1 MDKKRE
7 QCIDRIHEALSE
19 DTSITKRNQRILRE
33 VLDCLCVQMKSDL
46 LFARIFN
53 RLTYTGSSFEGLRI
67 RQADEFDINLVMKL
81 PIQEGEFKIVA
92 ERPGHVSYMLTMAC
106 KERLKKTMDGR
117 EMHCLFK
124 LFTTDLKFMPTWWR
138 EWFQSVVDKALKN
151 FTPPCAED
159 GSQRFTVH
167 QRASGPART
176 LFVYL
181 PDHSRINIDLVPV
194 LEYIFKQLP
203 AEVPRHG
210 WFNELLRKGEKRWL
224 MVPKPPKDDD
234 HLWRIHFP
242 YAERKLMKDLE
253 CIKPTIRLI
262 KALRDKHKWA
272 LASYSVKTV
281 VMRHRLE
288 HRSTVY
294 WQNKNRWTVLNDVLK
309 RLHDVVH
316 PSGPGIRSLYDE
328 NVSLIPDMSK
338 DTRNNIAQRLQKILN
353 VLARDSDRVCEFF
366 LETTDSASVASNV
379 EENLC
384 DQLVISSA
392 STTEVCE
399 TPSSPGIG
407 SVVDGMIGERPCRPL
422 LGSTVNALACGN
434 AIVVRQKVVCSDL
447 EHENGCND
455 AQVTLCILADGD
467 HLLAETSCSLCGC
480 QDQRIEVSKDM
491 LDGLT
496 VPSFLVLKQSFK
508 LTGKVAPPQSVQT
521 RLTVMK
527 EGKPLVKTCFYLQ
540 LQRCVEECQ
549 VRVPFPRAEPHAKL

>member
-159 GSQRFTVH
+159 GSQRFT
-167 QRASGPART
+167 
-176 LFVYL
+176 
-181 PDHSRINIDLVPV
+181 
-194 LEYIFKQLP
+194 
-203 AEVPRHG
+203 
-210 WFNELLRKGEKRWL
+210 GEKRWL

>member
-262 KALRDKHKWA
+262 K
-272 LASYSVKTV
+272 VFP
-281 VMRHRLE
+281 
-288 HRSTVY
+288 
-294 WQNKNRWTVLNDVLK
+294 Q
-309 RLHDVVH
+309 
-316 PSGPGIRSLYDE
+316 SL
-328 NVSLIPDMSK
+328 L
-338 DTRNNIAQRLQKILN
+338 
-353 VLARDSDRVCEFF
+353 
-366 LETTDSASVASNV
+366 
-379 EENLC
+379 
-384 DQLVISSA
+384 
-392 STTEVCE
+392 
-399 TPSSPGIG
+399 PSSSSP
-407 SVVDGMIGERPCRPL
+407 
-422 LGSTVNALACGN
+422 AAC
-434 AIVVRQKVVCSDL
+434 
-447 EHENGCND
+447 
-455 AQVTLCILADGD
+455 
-467 HLLAETSCSLCGC
+467 
-480 QDQRIEVSKDM
+480 
-491 LDGLT
+491 
-496 VPSFLVLKQSFK
+496 
-508 LTGKVAPPQSVQT
+508 
-521 RLTVMK
+521 
-527 EGKPLVKTCFYLQ
+527 
-540 LQRCVEECQ
+540 
-549 VRVPFPRAEPHAKL
+549 PFPCAYPTTWAFFC